1 MREVGEETEHVWS
14 QRSSTPYR
22 LYAYESLRVVLAAGK
37 ACIESRTGFIVFTRA
52 EQGRTGMKSL
62 TRGPACHP
70 AMILVVL
77 SIVTSVVE
85 YTGKKW

>member
-1 MREVGEETEHVWS
+1 M
-14 QRSSTPYR
+14 
-22 LYAYESLRVVLAAGK
+22 GK
-37 ACIESRTGFIVFTRA
+37 ACIESRRGFIVFTQA
-52 EQGRTGMKSL
+52 EQGRAGMKSL

-85 YTGKKW
+85 YTGKKMVRGRVRCSERPLDPLHILPAAQASHGHVDLVTF